1 MTRGM
6 DIAYMYRN
14 FTLQH
19 NDFDSEAL
27 YRALSYRTT
36 DWNFEEKEQCDYE
49 IKAYTR
55 MENNSTSAILVVGA
69 LYIAMIF
76 VFMAMAVLALKT
88 LAGIDEDRRRFRTL
102 YQIGTA
108 PRVLK
113 QALFRQIFIFFFFP
127 AVLPVALSP
136 IIAWMCARIV
146 TLSGFAELSMTLYLN
161 GAVIAL
167 LILGIYALYFGAAW
181 QIARRH
187 VFQ

>member
-27 YRALSYRTT
+27 YRALFYRTT

-76 VFMAMAVLALKT
+76 VFMAMAILALKT

-108 PRVLK
+108 CFSVTPAVTYF
-113 QALFRQIFIFFFFP
+113 LFCPFFGHFP
-127 AVLPVALSP
+127 AFVP
-136 IIAWMCARIV
+136 
-146 TLSGFAELSMTLYLN
+146 
-161 GAVIAL
+161 
-167 LILGIYALYFGAAW
+167 
-181 QIARRH
+181 
-187 VFQ
+187 